1 VFYSGDAK
9 GVAVVM
15 EAHAIV
21 ADPQPELG
29 RFNVLETLHV
39 AFAGFQVAGERVQDA
54 ESVG

>member
-29 RFNVLETLHV
+29 RFM
-39 AFAGFQVAGERVQDA
+39 AMMMQSERRGRTRPV
-54 ESVG
+54 